1 MSDEKRTEGH
11 KSRVPFSSEFAKHE
25 RKGKTQREKNR
36 WIFKK
41 RKKKNCKKCLT
52 EKEQKATNQLCLR
65 VSFLKSLANQRK
77 CVWEQPFIV
86 HL

>member
-36 WIFKK
+36 
-41 RKKKNCKKCLT
+41 
-52 EKEQKATNQLCLR
+52 
-65 VSFLKSLANQRK
+65 
-77 CVWEQPFIV
+77 
-86 HL
+86 